1 MTLRTVIPKNDIVL
15 SNGMYLKR
23 GQKVEILLDEKEFS
37 LIAPDIWVKRDPIEQ
52 KEPIKKKM
60 KKAKNELD

>member
-1 MTLRTVIPKNDIVL
+1 MTRQTVIPKNDIVL

-37 LIAPDIWVKRDPIEQ
+37 LIAPDLWVERKPIEQ
-52 KEPIKKKM
+52 KETIKKKT